1 MITKV
6 ILVSVLTI
14 VLSNTIKEIKPEYSI
29 YITIAA
35 SIAMLSIILNELKP
49 IYDILNKIFT
59 DYLFDDELFKSIIK
73 ICFIGFLKNF
83 IVNICMDYGYKTI
96 AGKVDFAARITM
108 VSLCIPWIEKFL
120 VNIKKLL

>member
-49 IYDILNKIFT
+49 IYDILNKTFT

-73 ICFIGFLKNF
+73 ICFIGFFKNF

>member
-1 MITKV
+1 MITK
-6 ILVSVLTI
+6 IMLIAVLSI

-29 YITIAA
+29 YITIAS
-35 SIAMLSIILNELKP
+35 SITMLSIIINELKP
-49 IYDILNKIFT
+49 IYDSLNNT
-59 DYLFDDELFKSIIK
+59 ALNYLFDDELLKSITK
-73 ICFIGFLKNF
+73 ICLIGFLKNF
-83 IVNICMDYGYKTI
+83 IINICLDYGYKTI